1 MKKHW
6 IAACSLV
13 PVFCACIVGCGRRG
27 DTVEITGTVV
37 FDGQPLPKGNIIF
50 LSVGGK
56 GPTAA
61 TTIADGKYAL
71 PIAPGPK
78 QVQIQGFKVT
88 GQAHVIPNNPSSK
101 TVDVLTQYLPERY
114 NTKSDLTCE
123 IKASGVHD
131 FTLKK

>member
-1 MKKHW
+1 MKKHC

-13 PVFCACIVGCGRRG
+13 LVFYVCIVGCGRRG

-37 FDGQPLPKGNIIF
+37 FDGQPLPKGNIMF
-50 LSVGGK
+50 LPVGGK

-61 TTIADGKYAL
+61 TTIADGKYTLRIAL
-71 PIAPGPK
+71 GTK

-88 GQAHVIPNNPSSK
+88 GQRHVISNDPSSK

-114 NTKSDLTCE
+114 NTKSELTCK
-123 IKASGVHD
+123 IIPAMYTYD
-131 FTLKK
+131 FAL